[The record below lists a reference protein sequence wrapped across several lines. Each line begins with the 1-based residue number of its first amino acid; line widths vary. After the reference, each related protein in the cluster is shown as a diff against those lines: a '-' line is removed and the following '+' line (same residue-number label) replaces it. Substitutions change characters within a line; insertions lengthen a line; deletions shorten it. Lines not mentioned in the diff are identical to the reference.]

1 MADVAIEFNPLFS
14 DEVFTSTELN
24 RHVGTILDHAR
35 RRPVT
40 ISRNNELFALLRRE
54 QAAKLVGTVNR
65 IIRAVSVLSAART
78 AITGGQ
84 IPEPFRWLEVYEKDD
99 LEKLVTE
106 VLSAMLSAASCE
118 SDWDDV
124 EVLIHEWRESALAAR
139 SGVLD
144 SAMYNEPSEE
154 VPLEHPEEILRCTA
168 RGDTETECLTKKG

>member
-1 MADVAIEFNPLFS
+1 MADIAIEFSPLFS

-65 IIRAVSVLSAART
+65 IIRAVSVLSEART
-78 AITGGQ
+78 AIAGGQ
-84 IPEPFRWLEVYEKDD
+84 ISEPFRWLEAYENDD

-106 VLSAMLSAASCE
+106 VLSAMLSAASSE

-124 EVLIHEWRESALAAR
+124 EVLIHEWRESAVAVR

-144 SAMYNEPSEE
+144 SAKYNEPSEE
-154 VPLEHPEEILRCTA
+154 VPLEHPEEILRSTT
-168 RGDTETECLTKKG
+168 RGDAETECPTKKM